1 MRPSFQ
7 PARCQRTASSDADLR
22 IGLLLIAVAG
32 VLAPIA
38 LFRAGVPW
46 AWTGVV
52 FAAGLVF
59 VLPQFF
65 TPPATRT
72 AHGVLFGVGCIL
84 VAFAVTRIRSRT
96 R

>member
-1 MRPSFQ
+1 M
-7 PARCQRTASSDADLR
+7 
-22 IGLLLIAVAG
+22 AG